1 MVSPLLPPDVKVCQ
15 ELDELVLQ
23 YMTLIDQHLSALNR
37 VGDRFQQGREQIS
50 QAKYIMGPRNVSADC
65 YDHRMK
71 ALRGV
76 IVNSPK
82 DIVLR
87 DLWAEQKRAAK
98 EKEEEEAGQEK
109 SHESGNGTGTE
120 AMVDQTM
127 HQGGLRRR
135 GRAPSSASGSVT
147 PSSSNDDDNVEDDR
161 GKKRLGA
168 GGMAMSFSL
177 DSITTTTTTTTA
189 AGAGAGA
196 GRAGAADGESTAAT
210 TGTTK
215 KKKKERN
222 PDPLLWFGVFVPAP
236 LRNAQSNF
244 QKGKFSL
251 FLSAR
256 FYSLAYKMW

>member
-1 MVSPLLPPDVKVCQ
+1 MVSPLLPPDIKVCQ
-15 ELDELVLQ
+15 ELDELVVQ

-98 EKEEEEAGQEK
+98 EKEEEAGQE
-109 SHESGNGTGTE
+109 SGHGTGTE
-120 AMVDQTM
+120 AMVDQM
-127 HQGGLRRR
+127 IHPGGLRRR

-147 PSSSNDDDNVEDDR
+147 PSSSNDDDNVEEDR

-168 GGMAMSFSL
+168 GGMAKSFSL
-177 DSITTTTTTTTA
+177 DSIATITTTTTTTA
-189 AGAGAGA
+189 AAGAG
-196 GRAGAADGESTAAT
+196 AGAADGESTAT

-244 QKGKFSL
+244 QKGKLFVSIDSL
-251 FLSAR
+251 LSTG
-256 FYSLAYKMW
+256 